1 MNFNKKNSKAK
12 HLKVIHLLMGHVS
25 VCVTLNL
32 VSRDGGMRG
41 QGALAPNISRSVAPI
56 SQPEGKGHFISTT
69 LLLDTPKFSDL
80 PPSLVCMSFSLVVR
94 HKTLIS
100 KGIYS
105 FAKYL

>member
-12 HLKVIHLLMGHVS
+12 HLKVIHLLMGHV
-25 VCVTLNL
+25 TLNL
-32 VSRDGGMRG
+32 VSRDGGTRG

-56 SQPEGKGHFISTT
+56 SQPEEKGQFISTT

>member
-1 MNFNKKNSKAK
+1 MNFDKKNSKAK

-25 VCVTLNL
+25 VCITLNL
-32 VSRDGGMRG
+32 VSGGTRG

-56 SQPEGKGHFISTT
+56 SHLEGMMQFISTT

>member
-1 MNFNKKNSKAK
+1 
-12 HLKVIHLLMGHVS
+12 MGNVS

-32 VSRDGGMRG
+32 VSRDGGTRG
-41 QGALAPNISRSVAPI
+41 VLAPNISRSVAPI
-56 SQPEGKGHFISTT
+56 SQLEGKGQFISTT
-69 LLLDTPKFSDL
+69 LLLDVPKFSDL

-105 FAKYL
+105 FGKYL